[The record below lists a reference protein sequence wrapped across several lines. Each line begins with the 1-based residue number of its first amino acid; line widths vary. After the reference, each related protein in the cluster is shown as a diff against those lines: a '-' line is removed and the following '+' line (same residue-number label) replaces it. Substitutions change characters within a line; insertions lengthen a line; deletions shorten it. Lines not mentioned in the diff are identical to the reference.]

1 MYSKTYGSQQGC
13 SLIFGFYKTMHGLF
27 GVIIITGIYASGID
41 FYETPIT

>member
-1 MYSKTYGSQQGC
+1 
-13 SLIFGFYKTMHGLF
+13 MHGLF